1 MDLQEKFDNLS
12 TGQKVLLYVVALVM
26 LIISGILSIYCE
38 LNPYVRGYY
47 NIDSNTYYDG
57 IGDTLELV
65 VIILLL
71 LDVVYFNI
79 ILFFSLGHIQF
90 NKKPV
95 NIIGKIFL
103 IIIINFFITMIC
115 ILIIVI
121 MAEIMGIRL

>member
-38 LNPYVRGYY
+38 LLNPNDIRY
-47 NIDSNTYYDG
+47 
-57 IGDTLELV
+57 TLEGV

-115 ILIIVI
+115 ILIILIIGI

>member
-12 TGQKVLLYVVALVM
+12 TGQKVLLYVVALVV
-26 LIISGILSIYCE
+26 LIIS
-38 LNPYVRGYY
+38 V
-47 NIDSNTYYDG
+47 
-57 IGDTLELV
+57 
-65 VIILLL
+65 ILLMLNELYSSDYSSYFYHRDFPLICGAIL
-71 LDVVYFNI
+71 LILDIVYFNI

-121 MAEIMGIRL
+121 MAEIMRIRL

>member
-1 MDLQEKFDNLS
+1 MDLQEKFDNFS

-26 LIISGILSIYCE
+26 LIISGILSIFCE
-38 LNPYVRGYY
+38 LNPNDIRY
-47 NIDSNTYYDG
+47 
-57 IGDTLELV
+57 TLEAV

-71 LDVVYFNI
+71 LDLVYFNI

-103 IIIINFFITMIC
+103 IIIINFFYYNDMYINNNYNGRNYGYSSVKMPFSIYNTI
-115 ILIIVI
+115 
-121 MAEIMGIRL
+121 

>member
-12 TGQKVLLYVVALVM
+12 TGQKVLLYVVALVV
-26 LIISGILSIYCE
+26 LIISGILSIFCE
-38 LNPYVRGYY
+38 LNPNDIRY
-47 NIDSNTYYDG
+47 
-57 IGDTLELV
+57 TLEAV

-71 LDVVYFNI
+71 LDLVYFNI